1 MYKSSLNGHKAGG
14 MLLPSI
20 YFKKMQERL
29 LYFYHVL
36 LLRVYNVLHMLKLAQ
51 VFHIQW
57 NIAGK

>member
-1 MYKSSLNGHKAGG
+1 MYKSSLNGHKADG

-51 VFHIQW
+51 VFHIQ
-57 NIAGK
+57 